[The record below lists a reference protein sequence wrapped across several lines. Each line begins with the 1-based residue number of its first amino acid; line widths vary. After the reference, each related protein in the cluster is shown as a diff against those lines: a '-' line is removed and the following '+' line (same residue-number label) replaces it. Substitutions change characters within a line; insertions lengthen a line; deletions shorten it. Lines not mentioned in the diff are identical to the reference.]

1 MGNGMSSLPP
11 PPPAASRPP
20 PKDGGRAPP
29 WTLTTGVAF
38 WASVIGWVVLGFVE
52 AVERFTGEEVSV
64 RDNDLGLLATH
75 SVVIGFAMV
84 GLVVAGRGF
93 RRQRLTKMNDPGM
106 RLAAGLSVCLVFAS
120 VLLWIAGN
128 LGDWEPD
135 RPFPYEPVAASQANL
150 IMTIGVLVGA
160 SVGSLLPLGKSARAV
175 TNNSAA
181 LGG

>member
-1 MGNGMSSLPP
+1 
-11 PPPAASRPP
+11 
-20 PKDGGRAPP
+20 
-29 WTLTTGVAF
+29 VAF

-52 AVERFTGEEVSV
+52 AVERFTGEEVNCVANRGAAYQKCV

-150 IMTIGVLVGA
+150 IMTIGVPGGA